1 MKEYLFHS
9 IFILYSILIYTYRF
23 KISKFLNLLDYPDS
37 QRKSHYKAT
46 PAIGGLIIL
55 PYLFFSL
62 FALYLETE
70 LKIKLLFIWSF
81 LLFSFFITGLIDDR
95 INLNAKNKT
104 FILLF
109 VLFTILPLDS
119 SLLINSLVFKDV
131 KYVILLNQGSL
142 FFTIFCVYFYYNSLN
157 FSDGLNGISITSCI
171 YVLSIIIFLKGSIN
185 LLDISLII
193 GLITI
198 LIPNLFGRIFLGNS
212 GVSLLS
218 CLVFIYTINFYNE
231 GIIFFDEIILLFFL
245 PTIDTVRITIERILK
260 GNSPF
265 LSDRNHLHHLM
276 TKIIDKKFVVIPYI
290 VLSISPYLIFKLGL
304 HSYFSFIIFV
314 ILYSIVLTFLKL
326 KDE

>member
-55 PYLFFSL
+55 PYIFFSL

-70 LKIKLLFIWSF
+70 FKIKLLFIWSF
-81 LLFSFFITGLIDDR
+81 LFFSFFITGLIDDR

-119 SLLINSLVFKDV
+119 SLLINSLVFKDL
-131 KYVILLNQGSL
+131 KYVIVLNQGSL

-185 LLDISLII
+185 LFDISLII
-193 GLITI
+193 GLFTI
-198 LIPNLFGRIFLGNS
+198 LIPNLFGKLFLGNS

-218 CLVFIYTINFYNE
+218 CLVFIYTINFYNK

-245 PTIDTVRITIERILK
+245 PTIDTVRITIERIMR

-265 LSDRNHLHHLM
+265 LSDKNHIHHLM
-276 TKIIDKKFVVIPYI
+276 ANIVDKKFVFIPYNI
-290 VLSISPYLIFKLGL
+290 FSILPYLIFKLGL
-304 HSYFSFIIFV
+304 YSYFSFIIFV
-314 ILYSIVLTFLKL
+314 ILYSIVLIFLKL
-326 KDE
+326 KNE

>member
-23 KISKFLNLLDYPDS
+23 KISKFLNLLDYPDN
-37 QRKSHYKAT
+37 QRKSHRKPT

-62 FALYLETE
+62 LALYLETE

-81 LLFSFFITGLIDDR
+81 LFFSFFITGLIDDR

-119 SLLINSLVFKDV
+119 SLLVNSLVFKDV

-142 FFTIFCVYFYYNSLN
+142 FFTIFCIYFYFNSLN
-157 FSDGLNGISITSCI
+157 FSDGLNGISIGSCI

-185 LLDISLII
+185 LFDMSLLI
-193 GLITI
+193 GLVTI

-218 CLVFIYTINFYNE
+218 SLVFIYTINFYNE

-265 LSDRNHLHHLM
+265 LSDKNHLHHLM
-276 TKIIDKKFVVIPYI
+276 AKIIDKKFVFIPYI
-290 VLSISPYLIFKLGL
+290 IFSILPYLIFKLGL
-304 HSYFSFIIFV
+304 YSYFSFIIFV
-314 ILYSIVLTFLKL
+314 ILYTIVLISLKL
-326 KDE
+326 KNE